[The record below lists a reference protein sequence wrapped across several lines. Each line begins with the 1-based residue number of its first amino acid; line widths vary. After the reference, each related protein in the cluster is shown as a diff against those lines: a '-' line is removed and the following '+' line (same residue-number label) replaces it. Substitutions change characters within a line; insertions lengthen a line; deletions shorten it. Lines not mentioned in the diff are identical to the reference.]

1 MIPRRRCTMDEEQLV
16 LERNRLIG
24 KVAARHGIRIDEED
38 PAFYVL
44 SLNEFALDEATKT
57 IVERIQ
63 GAGQGF
69 ESAFE
74 RVQQRAGEFFAQQIK
89 QHDVGP
95 ARKGSNKPSIEWIA
109 VWILTAFLIFVSG
122 IIVGIAI
129 KWN

>member
-1 MIPRRRCTMDEEQLV
+1 MKELV
-16 LERNRLIG
+16 IDRKELIA
-24 KVAARHGIRIDEED
+24 KIAARHGIRIDEED
-38 PAFYVL
+38 PAFYVA

-63 GAGQGF
+63 GAGQDF
-69 ESAFE
+69 EKAFE
-74 RVQQRAGEFFAQQIK
+74 RVQQRAGQFFAQQIK

-95 ARKGSNKPSIEWIA
+95 ERTTSKKLSIEWIA

-129 KWN
+129 KWY